1 MTPFSGLWCAT
12 LTPLT
17 RDLAPDLT
25 ALDAHCRWLLTQ
37 GCDGIA
43 LFGTTGE
50 GFAFSVSERRRTVE
64 QLRAAGLPETKLVV
78 GTGATALPDA
88 IELTRH
94 ATEIGAAG
102 TLIVPPFYLKG
113 VDEEGLFAF
122 FARLI
127 DSVADQRLRILLYN
141 IPQLTAVAIPAGLA
155 RRLADRFPGIVIGVK
170 DSSGDW
176 RSTASYL
183 ETCPDLAIL
192 VGNEPDLPRALAA
205 GGAGTICGLANIA
218 PRLMRRLL
226 DAPSDAVA
234 LVQVERLVAAIDA
247 HPFIPAL
254 KACLA
259 VRHSGPGWLPVRPP
273 LQPLPRTAQ
282 VDLAAAVDGIGWA
295 PKVTT
300 PTP

>member
-12 LTPLT
+12 LAPLT
-17 RDLAPDLT
+17 RNLAPDIG
-25 ALDAHCRWLLTQ
+25 ALAAHCRWLLAE

-50 GFAFSVSERRRTVE
+50 GFAFSVAERYRALEELV
-64 QLRAAGLPETKLVV
+64 AAGIPGRKLIV

-88 IELTRH
+88 VELTRH

-127 DSVADQRLRILLYN
+127 ESVADKRLRVLLYN
-141 IPQLTAVAIPAGLA
+141 IPQLTAVAISAALA
-155 RRLADRFPGIVIGVK
+155 RRLAERFPGIVAGVK

-176 RSTASYL
+176 RSTAAYL
-183 ETCPDLAIL
+183 ATCPDLAIL
-192 VGNEPDLPRALAA
+192 VGNEPDVPRALGA

-218 PRLMRRLL
+218 PGLMRRLIGAPG
-226 DAPSDAVA
+226 DAEA
-234 LVQVERLVAAIDA
+234 LAQVERLVAAIDA

-259 VRHSGPGWLPVRPP
+259 MRHSNPDWLAVRPP
-273 LQPLPRTAQ
+273 LQPLASTAQ
-282 VDLAAAVDGIGWA
+282 VDVASAVERIGTTSKIPAA
-295 PKVTT
+295 TR
-300 PTP
+300 